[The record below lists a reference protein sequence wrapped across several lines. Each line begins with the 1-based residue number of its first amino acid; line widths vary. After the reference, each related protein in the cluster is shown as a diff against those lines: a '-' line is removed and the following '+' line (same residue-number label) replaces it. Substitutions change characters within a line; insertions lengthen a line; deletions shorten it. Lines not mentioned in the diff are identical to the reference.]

1 MLLSGGL
8 NCDARK
14 SSPRN
19 NQTAAAPKRRPA
31 VAAPTSL
38 GLRCD
43 QRQIRAGGETGR
55 ATIGR
60 PPSQRSRSAARSPA
74 DLYRAFGSR
83 SRQRAQIVS
92 KSRSSDG
99 ASERNLGACV
109 SDALRITETALEPRN
124 GGRPASTLNKTAP
137 RLYTSAAGVRSV
149 AASAACSG
157 AIKPAV

>member
-1 MLLSGGL
+1 MENLLAYAVTQIFLIFRLARIGKCRTAILLSGGL

-74 DLYRAFGSR
+74 DW
-83 SRQRAQIVS
+83 
-92 KSRSSDG
+92 
-99 ASERNLGACV
+99 
-109 SDALRITETALEPRN
+109 
-124 GGRPASTLNKTAP
+124 
-137 RLYTSAAGVRSV
+137 
-149 AASAACSG
+149 
-157 AIKPAV
+157 